1 MITEAQI
8 LNMLFNKQTQLPTV
22 LSVEMLQGK
31 QSLSKKTYL
40 DAAIKIVWGKSSA
53 KFIAEI
59 KPISTPKVFANAIG
73 LLQSIQLPSNYLPL
87 LIMPYL
93 NETQLNKLIQI
104 GISGF
109 DLSGNCAIS
118 VPNQFT
124 FYKTGKKNAFP
135 SSARIKNVYRKNS
148 SMVTRVFFTRSQY
161 TRVGDVCNEINN
173 RNLLV
178 KIGIKK
184 AMSLSTASKTLI
196 ALDKDLIIRRNSF
209 ISFLQ
214 PEKALSKLTANY
226 QPPKIDKAI
235 KLKVRNLSETIYN
248 INAKA
253 EADKLAFVATG
264 LSSSTQFA
272 VADRGEMLS
281 AYCTNLKLVLNYIDG
296 DHDDNFPNLELIE
309 TQDERVYFNSYIAEG
324 YRWASSIQ
332 TYLELMDGDKRDRE
346 TAEQVKE
353 FILRR

>member
-1 MITEAQI
+1 MITKAQI
-8 LNMLFNKQTQLPTV
+8 LSMLFNKQTQLPTV
-22 LSVEMLQGK
+22 LSIELLQGK
-31 QSLSKKTYL
+31 EAHL
-40 DAAIKIVWGKSSA
+40 DAAIKISWGKNST

-59 KPISTPKVFANAIG
+59 KTISTPKVFANTIG

-93 NETQLNKLIQI
+93 NETQLDTLIQI

-124 FYKTGKKNAFP
+124 FYKTGKKNVFP
-135 SSARIKNVYRKNS
+135 SSTRIKNVYIKNS
-148 SMVTRVFFTRSQY
+148 SMVTRVFFAKSQY
-161 TRVGDVCNEINN
+161 TRVGDVRNEINN

-178 KIGIKK
+178 KIGEKK
-184 AMSLSTASKTLI
+184 AMSISTVSKALM
-196 ALDKDLIIRRNSF
+196 ALDKDLIIRRNEF
-209 ISFLQ
+209 LYFLQ
-214 PEKALSKLTANY
+214 PEKALKKLTANY
-226 QPPKIDKAI
+226 QPPKIEKSI

-248 INAKA
+248 INARA

-281 AYCTNLKLVLNYIDG
+281 AYCTSLKSVLSYIEGNY
-296 DHDDNFPNLELIE
+296 DDNFPNLELIE
-309 TQDERVYFNSYIAEG
+309 THDERVYFNSYIAKG

-332 TYLELMDGDKRDRE
+332 TYLELMNGDKRDRE
-346 TAEQVKE
+346 TAEQVRA
-353 FILRR
+353 FILQR